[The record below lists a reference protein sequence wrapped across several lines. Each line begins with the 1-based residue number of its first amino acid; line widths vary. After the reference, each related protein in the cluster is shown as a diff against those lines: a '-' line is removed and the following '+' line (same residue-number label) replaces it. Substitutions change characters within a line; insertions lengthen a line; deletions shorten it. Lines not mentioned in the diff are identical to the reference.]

1 MARSG
6 GNAGRSAGGTGAD
19 GRPAGIG
26 FARGTGADAGRAGAG
41 FAGKAGADAVR
52 ANAGFVGRIGA
63 DAVRAGP
70 GFAGDARAG
79 AGRSAARVDR
89 PASGVRRL
97 ARETAA
103 SRKSVARLA
112 VRLERLALDLEKAH
126 FAEYVELMRRPRDLI
141 WRNLLAGV
149 ARGVGIAVGFTFFAA
164 TIVWFLQALGA
175 LNLPIVGD
183 YIADIVR
190 IVQRQLDSPY

>member
-6 GNAGRSAGGTGAD
+6 GR
-19 GRPAGIG
+19 
-26 FARGTGADAGRAGAG
+26 AGRAGGGAG
-41 FAGKAGADAVR
+41 
-52 ANAGFVGRIGA
+52 
-63 DAVRAGP
+63 
-70 GFAGDARAG
+70 AG
-79 AGRSAARVDR
+79 AGRVPREH
-89 PASGVRRL
+89 PAPGYRRL
-97 ARETAA
+97 AREAAA

-112 VRLERLALDLEKAH
+112 ARLEKLALDLEKAQLM
-126 FAEYVELMRRPRDLI
+126 EYVELMRRPRALI

-149 ARGVGIAVGFTFFAA
+149 ARGVGIAIGFTFFAA

-190 IVQRQLDSPY
+190 IVQRQLNSPY